1 MNVTRYAKRYA
12 EYFQFIFYS
21 TVPLYNETFNIQ
33 TQIMLLV
40 LYGNDEKLGISKERN
55 FIWAISNFKKREMK
69 FDIYFQELLV
79 HKDARM
85 VF

>member
-40 LYGNDEKLGISKERN
+40 LYGNDEKLGKYQKRGISFRQSQISK
-55 FIWAISNFKKREMK
+55 SVK
-69 FDIYFQELLV
+69 
-79 HKDARM
+79 
-85 VF
+85 